1 MPEPPSLAELY
12 SPERLAS
19 VPLRALVALV
29 ARCAR
34 RVQPLWGGLDSEK
47 QVQLERAVE
56 IAEGVAAGTLST
68 LDARNA
74 EGVRTSDWTAKRPD
88 FAAWR
93 TASGVAIYALA
104 CACCDSSREA
114 ALAATLALR
123 ETHFATAGNAA
134 DLGEAERAVE
144 GAFAA
149 SGCPALRRTALAVRQ
164 DMERLL
170 ELATKQGWGDETPVS
185 PGIFGVLWPPGTPNP
200 WLS

>member
-34 RVQPLWGGLDSEK
+34 RVQPLWGDLDDER

-56 IAEGVAAGTLST
+56 IAEGVANGTCST
-68 LDARNA
+68 LDARRA
-74 EGVRTSDWTAKRPD
+74 EGVRTSDWSARRPD
-88 FAAWR
+88 FASWR

-123 ETHFATAGNAA
+123 ETHFAAAGNAA
-134 DLGEAERAVE
+134 DLEEAERGIE

-149 SGCPALRRTALAVRQ
+149 AGCPALRRTALAVRQ
-164 DMERLL
+164 DLERLL
-170 ELATKQGWGDETPVS
+170 ELASEQGWGDETPVS
-185 PGIFGVLWPPGTPNP
+185 PEAFGPLWPPGTPSP